1 MESQDL
7 ECILIYSPASGS
19 WFFMKLEKSIANVI
33 YSGIRSKIRD
43 VMREHI
49 IKEGNEKVLAEDL
62 KSLWSLTICQTVLT
76 SPGMTSEYKALYGV
90 SDFTGTDDE
99 HLQAG
104 NVIRMRTGRV
114 GLFAFLGKPGKVV
127 SCSLCR

>member
-1 MESQDL
+1 VV
-7 ECILIYSPASGS
+7 PGS
-19 WFFMKLEKSIANVI
+19 WFLMKLGKSIANVR

-62 KSLWSLTICQTVLT
+62 KSLCSLTIYQTVLT
-76 SPGMTSEYKALYGV
+76 LPGMTSDYKALYGV